1 MRVVPIARIIALL
14 IALLIAGC
22 SRSVESVQAPVS
34 AGEQVA
40 RGRTV
45 FEQKLLKQTPGCIT
59 CHSLEPG
66 VVVVG
71 PSLNGVATRA
81 ARVLASGE
89 YKGLAKTPAEFL
101 QESIL
106 TPKAYLSSGFSHSVM
121 PEWEGVL
128 ERQQL
133 LDLVA
138 FLSTME

>member
-1 MRVVPIARIIALL
+1 MRVAPVALIIVLL
-14 IALLIAGC
+14 LAGC
-22 SRSVESVQAPVS
+22 STEVESVKGPIS

-40 RGRTV
+40 RGRAV
-45 FEQKLLKQTPGCIT
+45 YEQKLLKQTPGCIT

-71 PSLNGVATRA
+71 PSFDGVATRA
-81 ARVLASGE
+81 AKVLASGE

-106 TPKAYLSSGFSHSVM
+106 TPKAYLSGFSHSVM

-138 FLSTME
+138 FLSTLK

>member
-1 MRVVPIARIIALL
+1 MRVAPVALIIVLL
-14 IALLIAGC
+14 LAGC
-22 SRSVESVQAPVS
+22 STEAESVKVPIS
-34 AGEQVA
+34 AGDQVA
-40 RGRTV
+40 RGRAV
-45 FEQKLLKQTPGCIT
+45 YEQKLFKQTPGCIT

-71 PSLNGVATRA
+71 PSFDGVATRA
-81 ARVLASGE
+81 AKVLASGE

-106 TPKAYLSSGFSHSVM
+106 TPKAHLSGFSHSVM

-138 FLSTME
+138 FLSTLK